1 MDRKRGNILFDL
13 DGTLTDN
20 QVGIFRCIHYAFKEL
35 GVPLEETTD
44 LRWCV
49 GPPLQLSL
57 TQLAGGDPSLG
68 KKALELYRARY
79 RETGIFENRLYDG
92 IIGSL
97 ESLLPVFDLYVATS
111 KPKFFS
117 EKILKHFS
125 LDKYFQAI
133 YGSELDGTRTD
144 KGQLI
149 AFLLAEE
156 ELDPKTVLMIG
167 DREHDMIGAE
177 KNQVVGLGAG
187 WGFGSEEEL
196 MTAGARIVL
205 KTPAELFQFVQDYG
219 NEQR

>member
-1 MDRKRGNILFDL
+1 LDRKRGNILFDL

-111 KPKFFS
+111 KPSVFARQVLSHFEIDGFF
-117 EKILKHFS
+117 KAVH
-125 LDKYFQAI
+125 
-133 YGSELDGTRTD
+133 GSELDGTHTD
-144 KGQLI
+144 KGDLI
-149 AFLLAEE
+149 GFLLAHEKLSAPTWMVGDREQDVLGARQNHIEAVGVTWGFGGEE
-156 ELDPKTVLMIG
+156 ELRK
-167 DREHDMIGAE
+167 
-177 KNQVVGLGAG
+177 
-187 WGFGSEEEL
+187 
-196 MTAGARIVL
+196 AGAQTIL
-205 KTPAELFQFVQDYG
+205 HHPSELFPAFRG
-219 NEQR
+219 L